1 MSIAHITRF
10 ATLVAVMVSGCKAST
25 RETPTTAPAAQSPA
39 AQQAVASPAQAA
51 PTAPRVAST
60 DDAKVAHKPRTA
72 EPPPPPPEGMVYVPG
87 GTVHIG
93 TTEESVT
100 KAVQVSPF
108 FIDRTEVTV
117 EAFLKCIKAREC
129 KRPYHQPGCNG
140 TAKKP
145 RLKHPMNCI
154 DKREAERYCT
164 KQGKRLP
171 SEAEWQA
178 AAGGT
183 DGRIFPW
190 GNDAAGEQLCWQAR
204 TGGREETCPVG
215 AFPQGASPCGA
226 LDMAGNVAEWT
237 STVAPES
244 SMGGFRIKGG
254 SYEVDDMELAVPDA
268 LHVRIDQWT
277 SSTEVNSHL
286 TVGVRC
292 AKDL

>member
-1 MSIAHITRF
+1 MASVHIAWC
-10 ATLVAVMVSGCKAST
+10 ATFVVVMVSGCKPST
-25 RETPTTAPAAQSPA
+25 RATPTPAPAVQSPA
-39 AQQAVASPAQAA
+39 AQNAAAPPAQDA
-51 PTAPRVAST
+51 PT
-60 DDAKVAHKPRTA
+60 DDAKVAPKPRTA

-93 TTEESVT
+93 EPQNEDV
-100 KAVQVSPF
+100 KVSPF

-117 EAFLKCIKAREC
+117 EAYLKCVKARGC
-129 KRPYHQPGCNG
+129 DPPYPQPGCNG

-154 DKREAERYCT
+154 NKKEAEQYCT

-190 GNDAAGEQLCWQAR
+190 GNDAAGEQLCWQKSSKAPDD
-204 TGGREETCPVG
+204 GTCPVG
-215 AFPQGASPCGA
+215 SYPQGASPFGA
-226 LDMAGNVAEWT
+226 LDMAGNVEEWT
-237 STVAPES
+237 STVES
-244 SMGGFRIKGG
+244 ESTPVSFRIKGG
-254 SYEVDDMELAVPDA
+254 SFLVDDMEPEASNE
-268 LHVRIDQWT
+268 RIGER
-277 SSTEVNSHL
+277 SSSGWSRYDPAA
-286 TVGVRC
+286 GVRC